1 MTLDAKD
8 DKDLERMQKVLD
20 TRDKIN
26 YFAGVLDGIEQM
38 MDNRDDDDWVNY
50 FWYDVSNN
58 LADARN
64 DGKKLGMKV
73 SDNDDQEHTASED
86 F

>member
-1 MTLDAKD
+1 MPLDAKD

-26 YFAGVLDGIEQM
+26 YFNGVLDGIERM
-38 MDNRDDDDWVNY
+38 MDNWDDHDWVNC
-50 FWYDVSNN
+50 FWYEVSND

-64 DGKKLGMKV
+64 EGKKLGMKV
-73 SDNDDQEHTASED
+73 GDNDD
-86 F
+86 

>member
-1 MTLDAKD
+1 MPLDAKD

-26 YFAGVLDGIEQM
+26 YFNGVLDGIERM
-38 MDNRDDDDWVNY
+38 MDNWDDHDWVNY
-50 FWYDVSNN
+50 FWYEVSND

-64 DGKKLGMKV
+64 EGKKLGMKV
-73 SDNDDQEHTASED
+73 GDNDD
-86 F
+86 